1 MLSNR
6 LQSNGLCLGSPAWPS
21 PGRALPPAEGVQG
34 VDRPGEQEARGGA
47 GQQEAEGRGGEE
59 GRGSLEGGVQQGG
72 DKGGGQATT
81 AATATAATA
90 QVQRRLEVQ
99 KPGRE

>member
-6 LQSNGLCLGSPAWPS
+6 LQSIGPCLGSPAWPS
-21 PGRALPPAEGVQG
+21 PGRALPPTEVVQG

-59 GRGSLEGGVQQGG
+59 GGRSLEGGVQQGG

-81 AATATAATA
+81 AAAAATAA